1 MRWNLQQDKLVLTA
15 ADPHTDSIELSGRGC
30 SLMLGYGTGVDGEL
44 ILSRRAVFPTLRLAP
59 NVTEATFI
67 CDIPADAALHLDT
80 SERERAVAFTFD
92 GVFTARSRLG
102 SLSLLRTFIPDSSA
116 LGFWEELRVQN
127 TGTQSVAV
135 QPCRSETMP
144 AQYGRGVYGIYE
156 VQTQPENSDAVTLAP
171 GAQVI
176 YRAHTAAHIYGKPWP
191 EPLPFAQE
199 LQNRRDR
206 MQALQGQAI
215 LKTGDAALD
224 TMFRLC
230 KLHAAETIFD
240 TLVGP
245 LHSPGGCEYYAASW
259 TNDQV
264 EYAGPWFA
272 FAGDALAKQAAL
284 NAYRQYVPFM
294 GPQYT
299 PIPTSIISQGQ
310 DIWEGAGDRGDAAMF
325 LQGCSRFVLT
335 LGSAQLAEE
344 FAEPLLWCA
353 EYCRR
358 HTLPNGVIASDSD
371 ELEGRFPSGE
381 ANLSTNC
388 LCYMGLATTAVLL
401 RELHRDAD
409 AHRLEQQRT
418 ALGDA
423 IEREFAAE
431 VRGFDTYRYYNG
443 CEKLRS
449 WICWPLC
456 AGIPNHAAGT
466 VDAVFSPQLWSVQG
480 MLCEEGDAT
489 YWDRAALYALRG
501 SFAQGF
507 TEKAWPQLAA
517 YTRNRLLG
525 ERAPYP
531 IEAWPEGGMR
541 HLSGESALYCRIVTE
556 GILGI
561 EPLGLHRFALTPRC
575 LPGIES
581 WSLENIH
588 AFGTVFTIR
597 IDGKS
602 CRVVSEHGS
611 LNIPMEERSVV
622 EFSADTR

>member
-1 MRWNLQQDKLVLTA
+1 M
-15 ADPHTDSIELSGRGC
+15 
-30 SLMLGYGTGVDGEL
+30 
-44 ILSRRAVFPTLRLAP
+44 AP

-80 SERERAVAFTFD
+80 PEREKAVAFTFD
-92 GVFTARSRLG
+92 GVFTAQSRLG
-102 SLSLLRTFIPDSSA
+102 GLSLLRTFVPDSSA

-127 TGTQSVAV
+127 TGTQSVTV

-156 VQTQPENSDAVTLAP
+156 VQTRPENSDAVILAP

-176 YRAHTAAHIYGKPWP
+176 YRAHTAARIYGKPWP

-206 MQALQGQAI
+206 IQALQGQVV

-325 LQGCSRFVLT
+325 LQGCSRFVLM
-335 LGSAQLAEE
+335 LGLAELAEE

-358 HTLPNGVIASDSD
+358 RIEQIRQAARRAGIALQF
-371 ELEGRFPSGE
+371 EVSGE
-381 ANLSTNC
+381 RTH
-388 LCYMGLATTAVLL
+388 T
-401 RELHRDAD
+401 DAD
-409 AHRLEQQRT
+409 
-418 ALGDA
+418 
-423 IEREFAAE
+423 
-431 VRGFDTYRYYNG
+431 
-443 CEKLRS
+443 
-449 WICWPLC
+449 
-456 AGIPNHAAGT
+456 GIHQAAGGVEMLIVSLPMRYMHSACET
-466 VDAVFSPQLWSVQG
+466 VSLQDAEA
-480 MLCEEGDAT
+480 CI
-489 YWDRAALYALRG
+489 
-501 SFAQGF
+501 
-507 TEKAWPQLAA
+507 
-517 YTRNRLLG
+517 RLL
-525 ERAPYP
+525 
-531 IEAWPEGGMR
+531 
-541 HLSGESALYCRIVTE
+541 TE
-556 GILGI
+556 YL
-561 EPLGLHRFALTPRC
+561 
-575 LPGIES
+575 
-581 WSLENIH
+581 
-588 AFGTVFTIR
+588 
-597 IDGKS
+597 
-602 CRVVSEHGS
+602 GS
-611 LNIPMEERSVV
+611 LLE
-622 EFSADTR
+622 